1 MPYIGKTPS
10 QATRARYYLTASGG
24 ETSISGSMTVGGT
37 LTFTDGNFVD
47 VSVNGVALV
56 AGTDYNTNTAN
67 TISGLSAL
75 TASDQVEIIVYDTF
89 SVFSGDVDSD
99 FSVGGNLSVTGSSTL
114 TGAVTASG
122 GATLS
127 SSSSGEFNAL
137 TISQADNTS
146 GNESRIRFKR
156 TTDAGSDREVAAIVA
171 DRVGGND
178 TALVFETN
186 TDGSD
191 GATERV
197 RITQDGEVAIG
208 TSTAVGTLTT
218 ECTAGDSNFA
228 LTAYHPTSTSAR
240 NIAKF
245 QSNVG
250 STQADVVTIGCDGGI
265 EAVGEITTTN
275 SLSQNSN
282 SIRTAIGNDGGSAT
296 FGTSTNHQIRL
307 FTNNTEQGLLDTSG
321 RFLINRTSVSSVN
334 PHSKL
339 HVLADSA
346 VSAATIQIGTN
357 GYAGISFLNASGSDV
372 GSIVINA
379 SSTAYNTSS
388 DYRLKQD
395 VQDMTGAIDRVKTLA
410 PKRFQFTAEPNTTV
424 DGFLAHEAQAVV
436 PEAVTGTHNETRTIT
451 NAILSS
457 DGKLITEDVTE
468 EDWTSGKKAT
478 EDANGNT
485 VDALYPSDSTWSAK
499 HTEPVMQAIDQA
511 KLVPLLTGALQEAIA
526 KIESLEARVTALEG

>member
-1 MPYIGKTPS
+1 MTGTNDISLLFSGNAKL
-10 QATRARYYLTASGG
+10 ATTNTGVDITGTA
-24 ETSISGSMTVGGT
+24 V
-37 LTFTDGNFVD
+37 TDG
-47 VSVNGVALV
+47 
-56 AGTDYNTNTAN
+56 
-67 TISGLSAL
+67 L
-75 TASDQVEIIVYDTF
+75 TS
-89 SVFSGDVDSD
+89 
-99 FSVGGNLSVTGSSTL
+99 
-114 TGAVTASG
+114 
-122 GATLS
+122 
-127 SSSSGEFNAL
+127 
-137 TISQADNTS
+137 
-146 GNESRIRFKR
+146 
-156 TTDAGSDREVAAIVA
+156 
-171 DRVGGND
+171 
-178 TALVFETN
+178 
-186 TDGSD
+186 
-191 GATERV
+191 
-197 RITQDGEVAIG
+197 
-208 TSTAVGTLTT
+208 
-218 ECTAGDSNFA
+218 ECAAGDSNLA

-265 EAVGEITTTN
+265 EAIGEITTTN

-321 RFLINRTSVSSVN
+321 RFLINRTSVPSVN

-457 DGKLITEDVTE
+457 GGKLITEDVTE
-468 EDWTSGKKAT
+468 EDWTAGKKAT

-499 HTEPVMQAIDQA
+499 HTEPVMQGIDQS
-511 KLVPLLTGALQEAIA
+511 KLVPLLTAALKESIA
-526 KIESLEARVTALEG
+526 KIETLETEMTALKARVTTLEGE

>member
-1 MPYIGKTPS
+1 MPYIGAGTQRFNTADGLTVS
-10 QATRARYYLTASGG
+10 GNASVSGTTALTGNATAAGNLDVTGNVDVDGTTTVDGLTSSAALDVTTSTHANASVFKSTGNTQIMLQDTDASSNDQFWGFQVSGG
-24 ETSISGSMTVGGT
+24 DFNILTCDDDRSGGFVTPLTIAQAGNTT
-37 LTFTDGNFVD
+37 LT
-47 VSVNGVALV
+47 
-56 AGTDYNTNTAN
+56 
-67 TISGLSAL
+67 
-75 TASDQVEIIVYDTF
+75 
-89 SVFSGDVDSD
+89 
-99 FSVGGNLSVTGSSTL
+99 
-114 TGAVTASG
+114 
-122 GATLS
+122 
-127 SSSSGEFNAL
+127 
-137 TISQADNTS
+137 
-146 GNESRIRFKR
+146 
-156 TTDAGSDREVAAIVA
+156 
-171 DRVGGND
+171 
-178 TALVFETN
+178 
-186 TDGSD
+186 
-191 GATERV
+191 
-197 RITQDGEVAIG
+197 
-208 TSTAVGTLTT
+208 
-218 ECTAGDSNFA
+218 CTAGDSNQA
-228 LTAYHPTSTSAR
+228 LQAYHPTSTSAR

-265 EAVGEITTTN
+265 EAIGEITTTN

-321 RFLINRTSVSSVN
+321 RFLINRTSVPSVN

-357 GYAGISFLNASGSDV
+357 GYAGISFLNAAGSDV

-457 DGKLITEDVTE
+457 GGKLITEDVTE
-468 EDWTSGKKAT
+468 EDWTAGKKAT

-499 HTEPVMQAIDQA
+499 HTEPVMQGIDQS
-511 KLVPLLTGALQEAIA
+511 KLVPLLTAALKESIA
-526 KIESLEARVTALEG
+526 KIETLETEMTALKARVTTLEGE